1 MHFASFRRT
10 SVLRCSCATTP
21 ICRCSRSH
29 ACPGPHRQR
38 LECDCIEPGGR
49 CAWRWKRRGGMPE
62 TWPTLLA
69 DVGAFDPP
77 DDLRE
82 RVERRRTHEA
92 LTAPRRRRPYR
103 LLIGSI
109 AATAGVATVIVLL
122 ALAAHSHSTP
132 APASVAS
139 KAEAMS
145 IARHDGFK
153 VQPTTHGILLTCN
166 RTALD
171 FMESQPQ
178 APDPAGAIV
187 PQYGLSINDR
197 RLKPTVRG
205 RGGGILLLLALPSA
219 ADARRCAAAGIY
231 GAQHYEGQTPG
242 TTVPYRM
249 FSSVTVDLNPHSANV
264 PGYTRGTTGGFDT
277 YIARGRML
285 AVGTTDNEAQATI
298 AEADLRQLLSQIA
311 H

>member
-1 MHFASFRRT
+1 
-10 SVLRCSCATTP
+10 
-21 ICRCSRSH
+21 
-29 ACPGPHRQR
+29 
-38 LECDCIEPGGR
+38 
-49 CAWRWKRRGGMPE
+49 MPD
-62 TWPTLLA
+62 TWPTLLK

-82 RVERRRTHEA
+82 RVERRRSHDT
-92 LTAPRRRRPYR
+92 LTAPHRRRRYS

-109 AATAGVATVIVLL
+109 AVTAGVAAVIVLL
-122 ALAAHSHSTP
+122 ALAAHSHRAP

-139 KAEAMS
+139 RAEAIS
-145 IARHDGFK
+145 IAKGDGYK

-171 FMESQPQ
+171 FTETQPY

-197 RLKPTVRG
+197 RLKSTVRG

-249 FSSVTVDLNPHSANV
+249 FSPVTVDINPPA
-264 PGYTRGTTGGFDT
+264 GEFDT

-285 AVGTTDNEAQATI
+285 AVGTTNNEAQARI

-311 H
+311 D

>member
-1 MHFASFRRT
+1 
-10 SVLRCSCATTP
+10 
-21 ICRCSRSH
+21 
-29 ACPGPHRQR
+29 
-38 LECDCIEPGGR
+38 
-49 CAWRWKRRGGMPE
+49 MPD
-62 TWPTLLA
+62 TWPTLLKEV
-69 DVGAFDPP
+69 DAFDPP

-82 RVERRRTHEA
+82 RVERRRSHEK
-92 LTAPRRRRPYR
+92 LTAPPRRRRYR
-103 LLIGSI
+103 LLVGSI
-109 AATAGVATVIVLL
+109 AVTAGVATVIVLL
-122 ALAAHSHSTP
+122 ALAAHSHQAP

-139 KAEAMS
+139 RAEAMS
-145 IARHDGFK
+145 IAKHDGFK

-197 RLKPTVRG
+197 RLKSTVRG

>member
-1 MHFASFRRT
+1 
-10 SVLRCSCATTP
+10 
-21 ICRCSRSH
+21 
-29 ACPGPHRQR
+29 
-38 LECDCIEPGGR
+38 
-49 CAWRWKRRGGMPE
+49 MPE
-62 TWPTLLA
+62 TWPTLLE

-82 RVERRRTHEA
+82 RVERRRSHET
-92 LTAPRRRRPYR
+92 LTAARRRRRYR
-103 LLIGSI
+103 LLMGSI
-109 AATAGVATVIVLL
+109 AVTAGVAAVIVLL
-122 ALAAHSHSTP
+122 ALAAHSYRAP

-139 KAEAMS
+139 RAEAMS
-145 IARHDGFK
+145 IAKGDGYK

-171 FMESQPQ
+171 FTRRPTY

-197 RLKPTVRG
+197 RLHPVRG
-205 RGGGILLLLALPSA
+205 HNGLSGGGTLLLLAFPSA

-249 FSSVTVDLNPHSANV
+249 FSAVTVDINPPAASSTPTSPEGACSRSEPPTTLPRRRSPRPICDNCSPRLPAEQDAGEVSA
-264 PGYTRGTTGGFDT
+264 PSSG
-277 YIARGRML
+277 
-285 AVGTTDNEAQATI
+285 
-298 AEADLRQLLSQIA
+298 
-311 H
+311 

>member
-1 MHFASFRRT
+1 
-10 SVLRCSCATTP
+10 
-21 ICRCSRSH
+21 
-29 ACPGPHRQR
+29 
-38 LECDCIEPGGR
+38 
-49 CAWRWKRRGGMPE
+49 MPD
-62 TWPTLLA
+62 TWPTLLE

-82 RVERRRTHEA
+82 RVERRRSHET
-92 LTAPRRRRPYR
+92 LTAPRRRHPYR
-103 LLIGSI
+103 LLVGSI

-145 IARHDGFK
+145 IAKHDGFM

-171 FMESQPQ
+171 FTESLSH

-197 RLKPTVRG
+197 RLKSTVRG

-249 FSSVTVDLNPHSANV
+249 FSAVTVDLNPPA
-264 PGYTRGTTGGFDT
+264 GEFDT
-277 YIARGRML
+277 YIAQGRML
-285 AVGTTDNEAQATI
+285 AVGTTYNEAQATI